1 MIKGQ
6 FGIEWRKKQ
15 AGDGPSDFLCVMR
28 ETRKC
33 KVGMEN
39 SNACRDPGGC
49 GVGVGREHKSSP
61 SVCCLLH
68 VAAVRRMK
76 LPSCKYFNF
85 SSPRKS

>member
-15 AGDGPSDFLCVMR
+15 AGDGPSDFLRAMR

-33 KVGMEN
+33 RVGMEN

-61 SVCCLLH
+61 SVCCH
-68 VAAVRRMK
+68 QKDEAAK
-76 LPSCKYFNF
+76 LQIFQLFF
-85 SSPRKS
+85 SQEKLKI